1 MKLLTLLFI
10 VNIYL
15 VPARQGIFEPDNK
28 NIFDFDQVQAN
39 SFAIPT
45 FSPTSDSTPEPT
57 MSLQPTDI
65 STWAPTSSPATLAPT
80 FEVTTYPTY
89 QPTDT
94 STWAPTSDSTKSP
107 ATLAPT
113 FEVTYFPTISDDFI
127 IPTFSPSMTPTPKPT
142 SLCDYALRH
151 NLASKGSKQ
160 GKSKQG
166 KSSKGQKTQM
176 QVLMNEQFLP
186 HRYLS
191 QTIHHYLNM

>member
-1 MKLLTLLFI
+1 MKLVTLLFI
-10 VNIYL
+10 ANIHL

-151 NLASKGSKQ
+151 N
-160 GKSKQG
+160 
-166 KSSKGQKTQM
+166 
-176 QVLMNEQFLP
+176 FP
-186 HRYLS
+186 F
-191 QTIHHYLNM
+191 HHEAY